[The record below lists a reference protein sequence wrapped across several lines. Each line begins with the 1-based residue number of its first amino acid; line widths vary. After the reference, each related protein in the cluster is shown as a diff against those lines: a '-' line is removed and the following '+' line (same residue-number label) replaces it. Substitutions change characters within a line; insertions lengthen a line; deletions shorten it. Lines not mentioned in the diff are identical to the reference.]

1 MKSALIFVLGI
12 WLFSLAPVF
21 CQNVQIIDGWYFI
34 DGEKFFVKGIG
45 YETHTRPGQVPWVY
59 AFDANLIQ
67 FDLDRIKAAGF
78 NTIRTW
84 GALSEAE
91 LKLVEASGLK
101 ILFGIWIDPA
111 GDFGNKN
118 FANEAYR
125 QVSTVLNYSARYK
138 SIIGYLIMNEPQ
150 VQEIYDAGAQGLAD
164 LWHSVIDLIH
174 TKHPG
179 IPVSFSNTI
188 IGDYI
193 NMEIFDFAGYNA
205 YIYNPVTITHSHGYT
220 GFLRF
225 LKQQRARQMP
235 LIITEYGL
243 SVSPGTPGR
252 DYGYGG
258 NSLEQQQSGNLFM
271 LRSLIDAGA
280 QGNCVFQYHDGWWK
294 GGNEYAHDSGP
305 EEWFGLIGFSGLGDK
320 YGTPRPVWAAYQK
333 YNQAIITLPQNEA
346 IYQNRIPVEF
356 FTTPAVAAFSIRE
369 KNGRHLLAG
378 AVNGTYYSNTLA
390 PALTNE
396 MQDLELVFDFF
407 NVNGDTL
414 KSETITV
421 LCAKNEVQLP
431 ELAID
436 LVTGKIVPGS
446 QTYFN
451 LKVTTNP
458 QFTIEN
464 NKIDYVVH
472 PHIGFDAGLSK
483 WKAMSFT
490 NNKWTYLDNFSIP
503 AGTKVATFGA
513 GFTIRFGQFKKR
525 ITQQKIVL
533 NGDWAAPI
541 AAPELVSTV
550 GQTGSTPVS
559 ACQLFP
565 NYPNP
570 FNGTTVIEFEIPV
583 AGNVTLKIYDLLGR
597 EVATVVEQPLKPG
610 RHQASWTGTNNL
622 SQKVASGLYFYRL
635 HAGEMTQTRKMI
647 LAQ

>member
-1 MKSALIFVLGI
+1 MKYALLFVLGI
-12 WLFSLAPVF
+12 CLFSFTPGF
-21 CQNVQIIDGWYFI
+21 CQNVQIIDDWYYI

-111 GDFGNKN
+111 GDFGNKS

-125 QVSTVLNYSARYK
+125 QVTNVLNYSARYK

-150 VQEIYDAGAQGLAD
+150 VQAIYDAGAQGLAD
-164 LWHSVIDLIH
+164 LWQSIIDLIH

-205 YIYNPVTITHSHGYT
+205 YIYNPVTITHSHGYA

-225 LKQQRARQMP
+225 LKQQRAAKMP

-243 SVSPGTPGR
+243 SVSPGTPGK

-258 NSLEQQQSGNLFM
+258 NSLEQQQTGALFM

-333 YNQAIITLPQNEA
+333 YNQAIITHPKNEA
-346 IYQNRIPVEF
+346 IYLNQIPVEF

-369 KNGRHLLAG
+369 QNGHVLLAG
-378 AVNGTYYSNTLA
+378 PVTGTYYSNDLA

-396 MQDLELVFDFF
+396 MQDFVLVFDFF
-407 NVNGDTL
+407 NAAGDTL
-414 KSETITV
+414 KSETISI
-421 LCAKNEVQLP
+421 LCAKEEVKLP

-472 PHIGFDAGLSK
+472 PHIGFDAGITK
-483 WKAMSFT
+483 WKIMSFT

-503 AGTKVATFGA
+503 AGTQVATFGA

-533 NGDWAAPI
+533 NGDWANPI
-541 AAPELVSTV
+541 AATELRSGVPQS
-550 GQTGSTPVS
+550 GLAPTGEFK
-559 ACQLFP
+559 LFP

-570 FNGTTVIEFEIPV
+570 FNGATVIQFEIPV
-583 AGNVTLKIYDLLGR
+583 AANVTLKIYDLLGR
-597 EVATVVEQPLKPG
+597 EVATLVDQSLHSG
-610 RHQASWTGTNNL
+610 RHRATWDGTNDPG
-622 SQKVASGLYFYRL
+622 QRVASGLYFYRL
-635 HAGEMTQTRKMI
+635 DAGEIMHAQKMI